1 MVTPFDEYPVHQ
13 TSWPVSRPA
22 TGDPDHTDRTSFFG
36 ADTDRGIAFAVTIAM
51 YPNRQVIDGAVTLL
65 IDGIQRS
72 VFASG
77 RIPLDRRQ
85 TRVGPIRLETVEP
98 LRTMRIVVVAPEHG
112 IEGELV
118 FHARTPVI
126 ERVRPLTGALD
137 RPMVD
142 ATHFE
147 QLGEWSGVLRLWGG
161 SEPTPRRLE
170 LSPWN
175 TVGTRDRAWGTH
187 RPDEPVGGSPVS
199 PVGVGPMFFLKASA
213 NFGDHGLSFTVREHT
228 DGRRW
233 FSAGARV
240 GMLRGEQALFG
251 VAGAVEHLR
260 SFDHA
265 LELIPG
271 TRRARAVT
279 VTFVPERGRSPETL
293 VFEPV
298 TALPMSGLGSLHPTR
313 FPGCWHGEASV
324 AGEQTVVADVD
335 PQSASAIHQLIACR
349 VVDGRGRAGTGVIE
363 QLVLGPHA
371 LLGLI
376 GLTSGHVPSEPA

>member
-13 TSWPVSRPA
+13 TAWPVSRPA
-22 TGDPDHTDRTSFFG
+22 TGDLDHTDRSSFFG
-36 ADTDRGIAFAVTIAM
+36 ADTDRGISFAATIAM
-51 YPNRQVIDGAVTLL
+51 YPNRQVIDAAVTLL
-65 IDGIQRS
+65 VDGVQRS

-85 TRVGPIRLETVEP
+85 TRIGPIRLEVVEP

-118 FHARTPVI
+118 FHARTPVM
-126 ERVRPLTGALD
+126 ERPRPLTGTLD
-137 RPMVD
+137 RPLAD

-147 QLGEWSGVLRLWGG
+147 QQGEWSGLLRVWGG
-161 SEPTPRRLE
+161 SEPTPRRVE
-170 LSPWN
+170 LAPWN
-175 TVGTRDRAWGTH
+175 TSGKRDRAWGTH

-199 PVGVGPMFFLKASA
+199 PVGVGPMFFLTASA
-213 NFGDHGLSFTVREHT
+213 GLGDHGLSFTVREHS

-233 FSAGARV
+233 LSAGARV
-240 GMLRGEQALFG
+240 GALRGEQALFG
-251 VAGAVEHLR
+251 VAGAVEQLR
-260 SFDHA
+260 SFDYT

-271 TRRARAVT
+271 TRRARQLS
-279 VTFVPERGRSPETL
+279 VTFVPQRGRSTETL

-298 TALPMSGLGSLHPTR
+298 TSLPMSGLGSLHPTR
-313 FPGCWHGEASV
+313 YPGCWHGEASV

-335 PQSASAIHQLIACR
+335 PQSASAIHHLVSCR
-349 VVDGRGRAGTGVIE
+349 VVDGRGLRGTGCIE

-371 LLGLI
+371 PLGLI
-376 GLTSGHVPSEPA
+376 GLTSGSVAPEPT